1 MQRIWIFVLLLG
13 CESAE
18 AVTAEPEPVP
28 APSPTVAARPR
39 AHPQRYPWLS
49 AKAEPLAARI
59 APPKGFERVPLARDS
74 FGAFLRELPLR
85 PPGSP
90 VKSYSGRLLRSADHP
105 GVAAVVDLD
114 VGDRDLQ
121 QCADAVMRLHAE
133 WLLSHDKSDAIG
145 YRVSSGQLMQ
155 WTRWAAGERPRVE
168 GQRITLSMA
177 ARPDASRRSFRSYLD
192 FVFGYAG
199 TGSLAKYSATVKREE
214 LAPGDFFV
222 LPGNP
227 GHSVLVLDL
236 ARDRRGRTVA
246 LLGQSFMPAQ
256 DFHVLRSDEGTW
268 FDLDVDAVKT
278 PFWPA
283 PFPWSALRRL

>member
-1 MQRIWIFVLLLG
+1 MWILVLLVG
-13 CESAE
+13 CEPAQ
-18 AVTAEPEPVP
+18 ALTAEPQPVP
-28 APSPTVAARPR
+28 APTPTAVAASPR
-39 AHPQRYPWLS
+39 TRPQRYLWLNGS
-49 AKAEPLAARI
+49 AEPLAARI

-74 FGAFLRELPLR
+74 FGAFLRELPLMA
-85 PPGSP
+85 PGSP
-90 VKSYSGRLLRSADHP
+90 VKSHSGTVLRAADHP

-114 VGDRDLQ
+114 VGERDLQ

-133 WLLSHDKSDAIG
+133 WLLSHDKSETIA
-145 YRVSSGQLMQ
+145 YHVSSGKLMQ
-155 WTRWAAGERPRVE
+155 WSRWAAGERPRVE
-168 GQRITLSMA
+168 DQRILLSMS
-177 ARPDASRRSFRSYLD
+177 ARPDDSRRSFRSYLD

-199 TGSLAKYSATVKREE
+199 TGSLAKYSATVKRDH

-227 GHSVLVLDL
+227 GHTVLVLDL

-256 DFHVLRSDEGTW
+256 SFHVLRAPDGIW